1 MSDSYEKVIQNVKG
15 QIQCQFS
22 DLYCT
27 QGSPDRITSLII
39 SSHPQFLKKTNKT
52 IGGFFQSLDKGKSKR
67 PVKHL
72 AGGAVTDL
80 GEGSVNLSEPFI

>member
-1 MSDSYEKVIQNVKG
+1 MSDSYKKVIQNVKG
-15 QIQCQFS
+15 QILCQFS

-39 SSHPQFLKKTNKT
+39 SSHPQFKKKQT
-52 IGGFFQSLDKGKSKR
+52 GGFFQSLDSGKSKR

-80 GEGSVNLSEPFI
+80 GEGSVNLSEAFI